1 MQQQP
6 SVITP
11 EIAEM
16 ERSKRAGSGPSRLCS
31 GLRRHAWDITWNPP
45 GPMDAVGHVTFG
57 I

>member
-11 EIAEM
+11 EISEM
-16 ERSKRAGSGPSRLCS
+16 ERSKRAGSGPSRLYS